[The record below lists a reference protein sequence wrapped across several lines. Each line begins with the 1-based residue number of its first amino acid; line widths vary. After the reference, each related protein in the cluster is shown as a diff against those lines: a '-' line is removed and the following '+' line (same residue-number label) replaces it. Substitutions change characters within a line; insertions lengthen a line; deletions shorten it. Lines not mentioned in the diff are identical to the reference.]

1 MMGDNPTERAP
12 ETPQPEPPEPPPTAA
27 TTSDSPPQ
35 PQEPET
41 RIVEE
46 EAASSTEAPADEE
59 KTSAAEEPPPPP
71 PPRRPPPPAPP
82 KYYTAEVS
90 ATESLAGRAA
100 CAASAPQ
107 RAAARELHRV
117 LTDTY
122 SSRPPS
128 WRGEHTAANP
138 IPPDLE
144 TASVEVQLLNVE
156 LSCPICLRLMREPMA
171 TKCLHRFCK
180 DCINRHHHNNKQCPS
195 CRTEIRTL
203 RTMRPDRSLATLI
216 SKLYPDIEAFER
228 EEEEETRKEN
238 AARIEAHA
246 AQMAIMRQRQ
256 RESQAKYEADQQANR
271 IKQKPSFEL
280 NLREGPHQP
289 SAPAVARSRK
299 KASGG
304 GGGNIGGG
312 RSKGG
317 GGGGSSR
324 ATKPVREEVVVEID
338 DDVEE
343 EEEEAWDDDD
353 DDDGDEDYDEDDD
366 EDEDDEEDRKYNK
379 HPSSSSSKI
388 YRGGRGPWST
398 GESKRRSDRDGDH
411 TVVLST
417 QRAPNEIAFRLQ
429 RHAEEASLTNELPRD
444 YCIVEGKATILQVQ
458 RLLAY
463 QLKEQLGKRKRR
475 DDNEE
480 EEEGGDAA
488 DLFALYLRIPGPSQ
502 KLSPALAPHLRL
514 EEVKKRYQL
523 GGGYVDFR
531 YRIV

>member
-1 MMGDNPTERAP
+1 MMR
-12 ETPQPEPPEPPPTAA
+12 
-27 TTSDSPPQ
+27 
-35 PQEPET
+35 
-41 RIVEE
+41 
-46 EAASSTEAPADEE
+46 EAA
-59 KTSAAEEPPPPP
+59 AAEEPPPPP
-71 PPRRPPPPAPP
+71 PRPTPPAPP
-82 KYYTAEVS
+82 KYYNAEAS

-171 TKCLHRFCK
+171 TVCLHRFCK
-180 DCINRHHHNNKQCPS
+180 DCINRHHHHNNKQCPS

-280 NLREGPHQP
+280 NLRGG
-289 SAPAVARSRK
+289 AISRRRRRLRG
-299 KASGG
+299 A
-304 GGGNIGGG
+304 G
-312 RSKGG
+312 R
-317 GGGGSSR
+317 R
-324 ATKPVREEVVVEID
+324 RVVVVVVVILAVVGVK
-338 DDVEE
+338 VE
-343 EEEEAWDDDD
+343 AAAAPLA
-353 DDDGDEDYDEDDD
+353 
-366 EDEDDEEDRKYNK
+366 
-379 HPSSSSSKI
+379 H
-388 YRGGRGPWST
+388 RGLC
-398 GESKRRSDRDGDH
+398 ERRWWWRSMMM
-411 TVVLST
+411 
-417 QRAPNEIAFRLQ
+417 
-429 RHAEEASLTNELPRD
+429 
-444 YCIVEGKATILQVQ
+444 
-458 RLLAY
+458 
-463 QLKEQLGKRKRR
+463 
-475 DDNEE
+475 
-480 EEEGGDAA
+480 
-488 DLFALYLRIPGPSQ
+488 
-502 KLSPALAPHLRL
+502 
-514 EEVKKRYQL
+514 
-523 GGGYVDFR
+523 
-531 YRIV
+531 